1 MRSRDASARIETMEF
16 DADDFVL
23 CEHGHDP
30 GDCRHCDAIEA
41 DVFEPVER
49 LRVYLAAHPEL
60 VDAPEPLQG
69 VPLN

>member
-1 MRSRDASARIETMEF
+1 MRVRESCARISVMEF

-30 GDCRHCDAIEA
+30 GDCRYCDAMDV

-49 LRVYLAAHPEL
+49 LRLYLAAHPEL
-60 VDAPEPLQG
+60 VDAPDRLQG
-69 VPLN
+69 VPLS